1 MIDATSITMMF
12 QILLAA
18 VLGMFIGFE
27 REKMGKP
34 AGLRTY
40 MLVSMGSALFTL
52 MSVNGFVGFVGNGF
66 DPSRIASQI
75 VVGVGFLGAGI
86 IFFTKTEV
94 RGLTTAA
101 AVWVSAAIGMAVGL
115 RFYFIAIFSAVLT
128 VLTLWAVRFIESKIG
143 TKKELNEVS

>member
-1 MIDATSITMMF
+1 MFNLDFVMMF
-12 QILLAA
+12 QVFLAA
-18 VLGMFIGFE
+18 FLGMLIGFE

-34 AGLRTY
+34 AGMRTY
-40 MLVSMGSALFTL
+40 TLVSIGSALFTIL
-52 MSVNGFVGFVGNGF
+52 SSSGFSDFVGISSY
-66 DPSRIASQI
+66 DPSRIAGQV

-115 RFYFIAIFSAVLT
+115 SFYSLAIFSTILT
-128 VLTLWAVRFIESKIG
+128 FVTLRFMRAIESKLG
-143 TKKELNEVS
+143 TKGEVGEIE